1 MTKHILN
8 KRIEKVQKLQK
19 GVSMLDINNLSVSY
33 GKTRV
38 VRNLSLKVND
48 GEIVCIVGESG
59 CGKSTALKSVL
70 MLDKNASVTGGSI
83 MFNGS
88 DITKLNSTEIRQ
100 IRGLEIAMIF
110 QNAFLSMDPTK
121 TIGHVFYETVKA
133 HNKKAEKNDC
143 LKKAE
148 EIMKKLRLWE
158 TERIFTSYPF
168 ELSGGMCQRTA
179 IAAAMMNT
187 PKLILADE
195 PTSALDVT
203 AQAQVI
209 RLLKQV
215 KEDYNTSMLI
225 VTHNMGVVAN
235 LADKAAVMYG
245 GSIMEIGS
253 TKDIINNPAHPYTK
267 ALIKAVPEM
276 NGKIPEAI
284 EGLPPEFNDDISGC
298 PFALRCS
305 MAKDICFKKFP
316 EKHSLSES
324 HTVYCNCCCL

>member
-8 KRIEKVQKLQK
+8 KRLEKVQKLQK

>member
-1 MTKHILN
+1 
-8 KRIEKVQKLQK
+8 
-19 GVSMLDINNLSVSY
+19 MLDINNLSVYY

-70 MLDKNASVTGGSI
+70 MLDKNASVKSGSI
-83 MFNGS
+83 IFNGK
-88 DITKLNSTEIRQ
+88 DITKLSSAQIRQ

-121 TIGHVFYETVKA
+121 TIGHLFYETVKV
-133 HNKKAEKNDC
+133 HNKKAKKEEC

-148 EIMKKLRLWE
+148 DIMKKLRLWE

-187 PKLILADE
+187 PQLILADE

-215 KEDYNTSMLI
+215 KENYNTSMLI

-245 GSIMEIGS
+245 GSIMEFGS
-253 TKDIINNPAHPYTK
+253 TDDIINNPAHPYTK

-298 PFALRCS
+298 PFAPRCS
-305 MAKDICFKKFP
+305 MAKDICYKKFP
-316 EKHSLSES
+316 EKIVLSES
-324 HTVYCNCCCL
+324 HTVYCNCCSL

>member
-1 MTKHILN
+1 
-8 KRIEKVQKLQK
+8 
-19 GVSMLDINNLSVSY
+19 MLDINNLSVYY

-70 MLDKNASVTGGSI
+70 MLDKNASVKSGSI
-83 MFNGS
+83 IFNGK
-88 DITKLNSTEIRQ
+88 DITKLNSAQVRQ

-121 TIGHVFYETVKA
+121 TIGHLFYETVKA
-133 HNKKAEKNDC
+133 HNKKAKKEEC

-148 EIMKKLRLWE
+148 DIMKKLRLWE

-215 KEDYNTSMLI
+215 KESYNTSMLI

-245 GSIMEIGS
+245 GSIMEFGS
-253 TKDIINNPAHPYTK
+253 TDDIINNPAHPYTK

-298 PFALRCS
+298 PFAPRCS
-305 MAKDICFKKFP
+305 MAKDICYKKFP
-316 EKHSLSES
+316 EKIVLSES
-324 HTVYCNCCCL
+324 HTVYCNCCSL

>member
-1 MTKHILN
+1 MPKHILN
-8 KRIEKVQKLQK
+8 KRLEKVQKLQK

>member
-1 MTKHILN
+1 
-8 KRIEKVQKLQK
+8 
-19 GVSMLDINNLSVSY
+19 MLDINNLSVSY

-70 MLDKNASVTGGSI
+70 MLDKNASITGGSI
-83 MFNGS
+83 IFNGS
-88 DITKLNSTEIRQ
+88 DITKLNSTQIRQ

-121 TIGHVFYETVKA
+121 TIGHLFYETVKA
-133 HNKKAEKNDC
+133 HNKKAKKIDC

-148 EIMKKLRLWE
+148 ELMKKLRLWE

-253 TKDIINNPAHPYTK
+253 TNDIINNPAHPYTK

-284 EGLPPEFNDDISGC
+284 EGLPPEFNDDIAGC
-298 PFALRCS
+298 PFAPRCS
-305 MAKDICFKKFP
+305 MAKDICYKKFP
-316 EKHSLSES
+316 EKHYLSES
-324 HTVYCNCCCL
+324 HTVYCNYCSL